1 MHYSNAGFIEL
12 VNDTVFNGNAILLR
26 IDFDK
31 EYRCNAYTKFSYL
44 RNYIRQLREMNIQG
58 SICVHYVDD
67 VIISGRTFHRAKSL
81 VETVLKEEGIFEE
94 KVNID
99 IFDKVFVLIDRNSPD
114 SRKQYVKDV
123 EDFYSFIC
131 H

>member
-1 MHYSNAGFIEL
+1 
-12 VNDTVFNGNAILLR
+12 
-26 IDFDK
+26 
-31 EYRCNAYTKFSYL
+31 
-44 RNYIRQLREMNIQG
+44 MNIQG

-123 EDFYSFIC
+123 EDFYSFIDVNISSLRNYGDSC
-131 H
+131 VFCNLEKESLLLYDTAATELMAKYWERTSEKFRLYGLEE